1 MTHRPRGAAVIWRR
15 NDRNTLEFL
24 LVRTTTSHRWTFP
37 KGGVEP
43 QDASSAEAARREA
56 QEEAGVDGLPASTPL
71 RVYQHT
77 AINQHGHHLTQPVE
91 AWLIK
96 FTATIGPP
104 EPGRQPAWF
113 HLTDARRALSENQ
126 PDPAC
131 AIETHQ
137 VLDAAMLVLKPTA
150 APLPALHNNSAKIN
164 AV

>member
-1 MTHRPRGAAVIWRR
+1 MTHRPRVAAVIWRR
-15 NDRNTLEFL
+15 NDQNILEFL
-24 LVRTTTSHRWTFP
+24 LVRTTTGHRWTFP

-43 QDASSAEAARREA
+43 QDTSPAEAARREA
-56 QEEAGVDGLPASTPL
+56 QEEAGVDGLPAATPL

-77 AINQHGHHLTQPVE
+77 AISQHSHHLTQPVE

-113 HLTDARRALSENQ
+113 HPTDARHALSENQ
-126 PDPAC
+126 PDPAF

-137 VLDAAMLVLKPTA
+137 VLDAAMLVLEPTA
-150 APLPALHNNSAKIN
+150 STSAALHHNSAKIK